1 MAHNNRNGHPI
12 QVCLTIVWIAMQPT
26 TQAGGRQ
33 DDARQTSTELYQG
46 VQ

>member
-12 QVCLTIVWIAMQPT
+12 QICLTIVWIARQPT
-26 TQAGGRQ
+26 KQAGGRQ
-33 DDARQTSTELYQG
+33 DDALQTSTELHHG